1 MRRAHRD
8 LASGLILDS
17 ALFEP
22 TSLDDGLETF
32 QRRGG
37 AAAREAAAREAAAR
51 YLGGDT
57 SPETASA
64 WRHMPCR
71 STGAHPVVHGPPRT
85 ARALVNR
92 EVRARFRRGECG
104 SLKVAADDMDKITCP
119 VLILAGEDDV
129 LMRRPRQ
136 PPPATRS
143 PQCSTRRPSSRSS
156 PTSDMECSRRH
167 QRRLSRGSAPPLKRP
182 A

>member
-64 WRHMPCR
+64 WRHLPCR

-92 EVRARFRRGECG
+92 EVRAA
-104 SLKVAADDMDKITCP
+104 SAA
-119 VLILAGEDDV
+119 A
-129 LMRRPRQ
+129 
-136 PPPATRS
+136 
-143 PQCSTRRPSSRSS
+143 
-156 PTSDMECSRRH
+156 
-167 QRRLSRGSAPPLKRP
+167 SAAL
-182 A
+182 